1 MLIERVIVGELEVNC
16 YVVAAEP
23 GGKAVVI
30 DPGADLVEIK
40 RILEKNRLK
49 AECVI
54 NTHGHADHIGCDN
67 ELGLPVYVHM
77 LDRVFLFKPE
87 LNMSTVLGAS
97 YSVTAEIRELE
108 DDQVITAGGVEMRV
122 IHLPGHTPG
131 GIALF
136 CERNGPRVLFSGDSL
151 FRGAIGR
158 SDLPGGDE
166 SSLLASLRERILE
179 LPGDTLVYPGHGEST
194 TIGEETKNNPFLRRP

>member
-16 YVVAAEP
+16 YIVASEP
-23 GGKAVVI
+23 GGKAVII

-77 LDRVFLFKPE
+77 LDRVFLLKPE
-87 LNMSTVLGAS
+87 LNMSTALGAS

-136 CERNGPRVLFSGDSL
+136 CERNGLRALFSGDSL

-166 SSLLASLRERILE
+166 RSLLASLRERILE

-194 TIGEETKNNPFLRRP
+194 TICEETKNNPFLRRP